1 MQIWFWIGFVVLVL
15 GVLALDLGVL
25 SRGAKVISTKSALL
39 FSGFCVGLA
48 LAFGVLIYFMYEGNW
63 FDIAV
68 NADGERL
75 RGTEA
80 AIQFVTAWIV
90 EQSLSLDNIFVIA
103 LIFAYFAVPR
113 EHQHR
118 TLFWG
123 IIGALVMRCLM
134 IWAGA
139 ILIKKFHWIMYVFG
153 VILLWTA
160 YKMWR
165 GSGEKIEPERNP
177 LVKAA
182 RRYFPISPGFVEE
195 KFFTRVDA
203 RLHATPMFLVLL
215 VIESTDLLFAVDSIP
230 AVFAVT
236 KDPFIVFTS
245 NVFAIL
251 NLRSLYFAL
260 AEMLERF
267 HYLKPSLVIILA
279 YVGVKMLLSEYAPI
293 PTWVSLLVILLTLTG
308 GIVVSLLLTRPQ
320 QAAANATNSG

>member
-25 SRGAKVISTKSALL
+25 SRGAKVISTKAALS
-39 FSGFCVGLA
+39 FSGFCVALA

-63 FDIAV
+63 FDIAM
-68 NADGERL
+68 GSGKRL
-75 RGTEA
+75 SGAEA
-80 AIQFVTAWIV
+80 ATQYITAWII

-103 LIFAYFAVPR
+103 LIFGYFAVPR

-123 IIGALVMRCLM
+123 IVGALVMRCIM
-134 IWAGA
+134 ILAGA
-139 ILIKKFHWIMYVFG
+139 ILIKQFHWIIYVFG
-153 VILLWTA
+153 GILLWTA

-165 GSGEKIEPERNP
+165 GTDEKLEPERNP
-177 LVKAA
+177 LVKLAK
-182 RRYFPISPGFVEE
+182 RFFPISPGFVKEQ
-195 KFFTRVDA
+195 FFTRIDG

-215 VIESTDLLFAVDSIP
+215 VIESTDLIFAVDSIP

-279 YVGVKMLLSEYAPI
+279 YVGVKMLLSEVFPI
-293 PTWVSLLVILLTLTG
+293 PTGVSLAVIALTLAG
-308 GIVVSLLLTRPQ
+308 GVVLSLILTKPH
-320 QAAANATNSG
+320 AAADASKAA

>member
-25 SRGAKVISTKSALL
+25 SRGAKVITTKAALA
-39 FSGFCVGLA
+39 FSGFCVALA

-63 FDIAV
+63 FDIAM
-68 NADGERL
+68 GSGKRL
-75 RGTEA
+75 SGAEA
-80 AIQFVTAWIV
+80 ATQYITAWII

-103 LIFAYFAVPR
+103 LIFGYFAVPR

-123 IIGALVMRCLM
+123 IVGALVMRCIM
-134 IWAGA
+134 ILAGA
-139 ILIKKFHWIMYVFG
+139 ILIKQFHWIIYVFG
-153 VILLWTA
+153 GILLWTA

-165 GSGEKIEPERNP
+165 GTDEKLEPERNP
-177 LVKAA
+177 LVKLAKS
-182 RRYFPISPGFVEE
+182 YFPISPGFVKEQ
-195 KFFTRVDA
+195 FFTRLDG

-215 VIESTDLLFAVDSIP
+215 VIESTDLIFAVDSIP

-279 YVGVKMLLSEYAPI
+279 YVGVKMLLSEVFPI
-293 PTWVSLLVILLTLTG
+293 PTGVSLAVIALTLAG
-308 GIVVSLLLTRPQ
+308 GVVLSLILTKPHAPADASK
-320 QAAANATNSG
+320 AA

>member
-1 MQIWFWIGFVVLVL
+1 MHLWFWAGFVVLVL

-25 SRGAKVISTKSALL
+25 SRRSKVVDTRAALR
-39 FSGFCVGLA
+39 FSGFCVALA
-48 LAFGVLIYFMYEGNW
+48 LAFGVLLYFMYAGNW
-63 FDIAV
+63 FNIAS
-68 NADGERL
+68 GS
-75 RGTEA
+75 GTQLSGWEA
-80 AIQFVTAWIV
+80 ATQYLTAWVI

-103 LIFAYFAVPR
+103 LIFNYFGVPR

-123 IIGALVMRCLM
+123 ILGALIMRGVMIGL
-134 IWAGA
+134 GA
-139 ILIKKFHWIMYVFG
+139 VLIQKFHWIIYVFG
-153 VILLWTA
+153 GILLWTA

-165 GSGEKIEPERNP
+165 GSDEKLEPERNP
-177 LVKAA
+177 LVRAA
-182 RRYFPISPGFVEE
+182 RRVFPLTDRFEAE
-195 KFFTRVDA
+195 RFFTRVDG
-203 RLHATPMFLVLL
+203 RLFATPMFLVLL

-236 KDPFIVFTS
+236 RDPFIVFTS

-279 YVGVKMLLSEYAPI
+279 YVGVKMLLTDVLPV
-293 PTWVSLLVILLTLTG
+293 PTLVSLGVIAFVLGGAVVASLVRERRGQRT
-308 GIVVSLLLTRPQ
+308 
-320 QAAANATNSG
+320 A